1 MSNHTDCIITA
12 ERAANCANWPE
23 GNSVEVQTYNVQ
35 RDTEG
40 GGGREGWRKGKK
52 EKKEQDKSGK
62 GKQINN
68 SFTFFHSFI
77 DWCSFSPEYDRKE
90 QKEERTGRE
99 TTKTKTKK
107 KSERAAGIE
116 PATTG
121 FAILC
126 STTELNAQN
135 IG

>member
-40 GGGREGWRKGKK
+40 GGGRGGW
-52 EKKEQDKSGK
+52 
-62 GKQINN
+62 KQNR
-68 SFTFFHSFI
+68 T
-77 DWCSFSPEYDRKE
+77 K
-90 QKEERTGRE
+90 QKN
-99 TTKTKTKK
+99 KK